1 MLLKVVLTCIHDE
14 FAMLID
20 NYTYTQREVYN

>member
-14 FAMLID
+14 FAMLIE
-20 NYTYTQREVYN
+20 NYTYTKRDVYS